1 MFLTMT
7 LIIIKGMA
15 GFNKRLLL
23 FNIFSTSFLVMDGHM
38 MRIFSVMYLPND
50 DNVFLSGGWD
60 DTLQVRKEEKGSTK
74 SRLHRFGFS
83 APY

>member
-1 MFLTMT
+1 
-7 LIIIKGMA
+7 
-15 GFNKRLLL
+15 
-23 FNIFSTSFLVMDGHM
+23 M

-60 DTLQVRKEEKGSTK
+60 DTLQVRKEEKGSTE